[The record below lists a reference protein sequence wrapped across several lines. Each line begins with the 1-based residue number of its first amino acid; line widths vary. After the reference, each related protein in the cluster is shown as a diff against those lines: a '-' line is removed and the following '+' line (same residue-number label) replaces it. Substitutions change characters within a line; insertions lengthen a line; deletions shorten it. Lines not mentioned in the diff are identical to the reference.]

1 MDTFTIQG
9 KGLPIIDEWLRHYL
23 ITMNRYKDKYPL
35 FFTSQLTTH
44 DGTTCY
50 REHNQEY
57 NRLLRSGITHESHN
71 FVDSHLQ
78 MPSKAKEWII
88 IQGFQGWRFAI
99 IIEKSHNVDTLTVEI
114 WNLCKFD
121 PQSVNFPINTQQS
134 LLPNH
139 MTSMSRGLQSF
150 KENDRETL
158 NIIIEEKSKLDQ
170 VEIPCLI
177 EDKYR
182 WIDQWFG
189 SSEIGHKLMNIK
201 DQLSH
206 LQILNFYTDGSL
218 KKHEYNSVQDS
229 NAC

>member
-1 MDTFTIQG
+1 
-9 KGLPIIDEWLRHYL
+9 
-23 ITMNRYKDKYPL
+23 
-35 FFTSQLTTH
+35 
-44 DGTTCY
+44 
-50 REHNQEY
+50 
-57 NRLLRSGITHESHN
+57 
-71 FVDSHLQ
+71 
-78 MPSKAKEWII
+78 
-88 IQGFQGWRFAI
+88 
-99 IIEKSHNVDTLTVEI
+99 
-114 WNLCKFD
+114 
-121 PQSVNFPINTQQS
+121 
-134 LLPNH
+134 

-229 NAC
+229 NAHVNDKWNPDSYEVYKEQPL

>member
-1 MDTFTIQG
+1 MLSGFTAKG
-9 KGLPIIDEWLRHYL
+9 KKAKRFCRFVTLFLKIID
-23 ITMNRYKDKYPL
+23 
-35 FFTSQLTTH
+35 
-44 DGTTCY
+44 
-50 REHNQEY
+50 

-121 PQSVNFPINTQQS
+121 PQS
-134 LLPNH
+134 
-139 MTSMSRGLQSF
+139 
-150 KENDRETL
+150 
-158 NIIIEEKSKLDQ
+158 EEKSKLDQ

-229 NAC
+229 RVVQDGMLRLVLHKVKGHSGDYCNDKVDSLAKEALGAPFMEDV